1 MSYDAPTLD
10 QLKGHTKMCGAEETT
25 SYRKFMVLPPVG
37 STSHPSVYL
46 FQVKKFI
53 TRDAVVFPIDVDFER
68 HYNDEESGDEQ
79 TKVVKRSLFVR
90 MNQFPQKK
98 IMTFNKHVIDFTFNV
113 NYNDLDYLSA
123 KEIE

>member
-1 MSYDAPTLD
+1 
-10 QLKGHTKMCGAEETT
+10 
-25 SYRKFMVLPPVG
+25 
-37 STSHPSVYL
+37 
-46 FQVKKFI
+46 VKKFI

-98 IMTFNKHVIDFTFNV
+98 IMTFNKHIKDFAFNV
-113 NYNDLDYLSA
+113 NYNDLDYLSP
-123 KEIE
+123 KEIRSTYKTNV